1 MMQQPY
7 TWSSCAISHVGNVR
21 KMNEDAYLER
31 PDLGL
36 WVVADGMGGHAAGD
50 VASKLIVSTLDQLDP
65 QDNLSRFTDAVEDT
79 LLAVNRELVASAAIS
94 HQTSGSTVV
103 ALLLHGRHC
112 VYLWAGDS
120 RAYML
125 RKGVLEQLTVDH
137 SQVELYVKLGLIS
150 REEASTHPSSNMVT
164 RAIGADDQL
173 CLDLDMLEAYAG
185 DRYLLCSDG
194 LHKHLS
200 NNDIAQVLV
209 SGSTANVARA
219 LIDMT
224 LARGAT
230 DNVTVVVI
238 DIFDQTDKTAA
249 SADLETTVPGASVT
263 S

>member
-1 MMQQPY
+1 
-7 TWSSCAISHVGNVR
+7 
-21 KMNEDAYLER
+21 
-31 PDLGL
+31 
-36 WVVADGMGGHAAGD
+36 
-50 VASKLIVSTLDQLDP
+50 
-65 QDNLSRFTDAVEDT
+65 
-79 LLAVNRELVASAAIS
+79 
-94 HQTSGSTVV
+94 V

-120 RAYML
+120 RAYLL
-125 RKGVLEQLTVDH
+125 RNGVLEQLTTDH

-230 DNVTVVVI
+230 DNVTVAVI
-238 DIFDQTDKTAA
+238 DVFDQTDKTAA
-249 SADLETTVPGASVT
+249 SADLETTVPGAGSGVT